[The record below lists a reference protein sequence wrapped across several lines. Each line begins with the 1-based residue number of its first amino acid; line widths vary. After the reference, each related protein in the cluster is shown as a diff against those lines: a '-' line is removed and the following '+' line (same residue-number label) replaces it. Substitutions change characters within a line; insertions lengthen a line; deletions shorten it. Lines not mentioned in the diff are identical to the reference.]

1 MSVSGNLKRAYLY
14 LRRNGAVGTWYAATE
29 ELQKRK
35 EEDYRPPVFSADLL
49 LSQRTL
55 SETLPE
61 KERTHF
67 SVLVPAYETDPR
79 HLREML
85 LSVLRQTY
93 PFFTLIL
100 ADASPGAASGESR
113 VKAALEELLNGEAEG
128 LAPERIRYL
137 PLAEN
142 GGISENT
149 NRALEE
155 AEGDYILLLDHD
167 DLLTPNALFEM
178 ARAISEGRKAGEA
191 PLVLYSDE
199 DKCDGEAVTFF
210 SPNRKPDFDRAY
222 LYSNNYICHLLCV
235 QRELARK
242 YPFRKEYDG
251 AQDFDFILRV
261 TGGLSQKQICHVPQV
276 LYHWRCH
283 DLSTAANPA
292 SKRYAYDAGRRA
304 VEDHLEGIR
313 ALPLAHVG
321 FYLPAFEGD
330 GFALRPEL
338 AAVGGRLLSGFHGR
352 TVGGLMEED
361 GSLRYGD
368 LPSDYSGYLHRA
380 VLTQEAPALDLRC
393 IRVRP
398 ELWEEFQKITGIPYR
413 ERLTPIR
420 TLPREGVPAG
430 KGGELLLDD
439 ALLEGIEDLT
449 TPALAWGRR
458 VRQLGYQM
466 LYYPDWGRI
475 WKK

>member
-29 ELQKRK
+29 ELKKRK
-35 EEDYRPPVFSADLL
+35 EEDYKPPVYSVDLL

-55 SETLPE
+55 SETMPE
-61 KERTHF
+61 AERTHF
-67 SVLVPAYETDPR
+67 SVLVPAYETNPR

-100 ADASPGAASGESR
+100 ADASPGAATGESS
-113 VKAALEELLNGEAEG
+113 VFQTLEELRAEDG
-128 LAPERIRYL
+128 KDLAPERITYL

-149 NRALEE
+149 NRALEQ
-155 AEGDYILLLDHD
+155 ATGDYILLLDHD

-178 ARAISEGRKAGEA
+178 ARAISEGRKAENV

-199 DKCDGEAVTFF
+199 DKCDGEAAEFF
-210 SPNRKPDFDRAY
+210 SPNLKPDFDRAY

-235 QRELARK
+235 QTELAK
-242 YPFRKEYDG
+242 EHPFRKEYDG

-261 TGGLSQKQICHVPQV
+261 TKGLSPEQICHVPQV

-304 VEDHLEGIR
+304 VEDHLEGVR

-338 AAVGGRLLSGFHGR
+338 GCVGGRILSGFHGR
-352 TVGGLMEED
+352 TVGGLMEVD

-393 IRVRP
+393 IRVRQ
-398 ELWEEFQKITGIPYR
+398 ELREEFEKVTGIPYR

-420 TLPREGVPAG
+420 TLPREGQPAQM
-430 KGGELLLDD
+430 GGEMLLDE

-458 VRQLGYQM
+458 VCQLGYQM